1 MTMEDMWQ
9 VENAP
14 SIPARFANVNRT
26 IKPPAPRF
34 TDPRMGEG
42 VPISG
47 TGGEYGMYGGIDLN
61 TPTYIDKVTGRRI
74 VLPPTNKGTRLT
86 DDEFDLAWA
95 REIAKG
101 KPAPTVWQKKSFMW
115 GEGHNAPTENEAR
128 RLLESKGESLGVLGP
143 DTTSGPRGTAGVG
156 MEAQGTGGPTL
167 GRRLIDF
174 LAGPDDAR
182 NQRISS
188 GIQGSPDTYAAPII
202 DEEDPSAPTRGRQQQ
217 QTGADLEAPQIQVGP
232 YMGGTPDIQTTEYR
246 GPAVGPDDIQFVG
259 GPGSGA
265 PISGSPQASVVVP
278 GITTGTGRSA
288 EARDVERGRPGR
300 PGEGVPISGSTAAT
314 TVVPGVMTGTGR
326 SALEQDVER
335 GRPPMVNTVD
345 QFVGGPGEGGII
357 AGSGGSTAAQ
367 ANLQSGAWTPEQ
379 WIAAGYTQMP
389 DGSWDIVPEQV
400 PQVTTTTTPLVVT
413 TPTTPP
419 AVVNPAG
426 SQPGGTAVNATWEDV
441 ANQRAAEA
449 AAAQAAITT
458 TATPAVSDMFAN
470 VAQTGAPLWQ
480 AAQDPFQQYQRY
492 RMAQAGGAPIGTLTS
507 AAGQQALRS
516 GYQPAYGR
524 FLLGGTQLGVDDG
537 WQQGGE
543 GEAFGRYL
551 AGGQRRDLGDIR
563 SLYGGL
569 GSYLGSLGTATDPSQ
584 LNLQYASV
592 FGTEP
597 RREDVLSATQAAL
610 GMGSGMGARSYRNL
624 GNIYD
629 LMQTQYGPQ
638 GAGRFADWVGTA
650 FQPQQQQP
658 LFQQPANGRQPQLLG
673 TETLQQQSP
682 NWDMQLEDF

>member
-449 AAAQAAITT
+449 AASQAATT
-458 TATPAVSDMFAN
+458 TTPAVSDMFAN

>member
-400 PQVTTTTTPLVVT
+400 PQVTTTTTP
-413 TPTTPP
+413 P

-449 AAAQAAITT
+449 AASQAATT
-458 TATPAVSDMFAN
+458 TTPAVSDMFAN